1 MYLVTLKYYKYSLIY
16 LPFFSSFSLEASMM
30 SDNKDNQVATISK
43 KMRGDAEMD
52 TENNAAE
59 EE

>member
-1 MYLVTLKYYKYSLIY
+1 
-16 LPFFSSFSLEASMM
+16 MM

-43 KMRGDAEMD
+43 EMRGDAEMD

>member
-1 MYLVTLKYYKYSLIY
+1 
-16 LPFFSSFSLEASMM
+16 MM

-52 TENNAAE
+52 TEHNAAE
-59 EE
+59 EEEEEELMVSLDSKSLNNRSR